1 MGYGLYDYDRRYRR
15 RIWGGITRVGFY
27 VVTIG
32 VAALFAYQIGV
43 EQVAGREEHLN
54 DRIEVLEDQNQRL
67 TGDAVRLEAQA
78 RTALAQYQEMRELYD
93 RNLPTGVR
101 NWLLNLVDD
110 RLDAGIA
117 PERIALYL
125 DASSEPEG
133 CSDPVSR
140 RFIMPTPNF
149 TGDNTSVGFGEGLVT
164 VTGRGQGAVDD
175 DGTTQAWF
183 DPAND
188 RRSTASCRCFT
199 PWSSAI
205 RSSASPLNRA
215 IAAWSTL
222 PEQPVPSRCRLAVPL
237 EVTKPSDQLLSSDI
251 L

>member
-15 RIWGGITRVGFY
+15 RLWGGITRVGFY

-43 EQVAGREEHLN
+43 EQVAGREELLN
-54 DRIEVLEDQNQRL
+54 DRIEVLEGQNRRL
-67 TGDAVRLEAQA
+67 TGEAVRLEAQA

-110 RLDAGIA
+110 RLGAGIA

-133 CSDPVSR
+133 CTDPISR

-164 VTGRGQGAVDD
+164 ITGRGQGAVDD

-183 DPAND
+183 DPAREITLVFTAIGGERQTVNGVLPLFHTMVVGDQEFRFAVEQGD
-188 RRSTASCRCFT
+188 RSLVNVAGTTCPIAL
-199 PWSSAI
+199 PIGSS
-205 RSSASPLNRA
+205 P
-215 IAAWSTL
+215 
-222 PEQPVPSRCRLAVPL
+222 
-237 EVTKPSDQLLSSDI
+237 
-251 L
+251 